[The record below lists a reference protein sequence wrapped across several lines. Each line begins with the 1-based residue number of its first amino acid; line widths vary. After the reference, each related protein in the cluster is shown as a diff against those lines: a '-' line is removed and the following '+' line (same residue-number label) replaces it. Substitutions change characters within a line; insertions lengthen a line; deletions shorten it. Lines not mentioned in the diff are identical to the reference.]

1 MGWTSLPLI
10 AGASHERSVQI
21 SVEALWHQTM
31 SSPASSQFSS
41 RSSSPLSP
49 ASPPSP
55 QSVAATPG
63 PDWSP
68 RPGMPSIG
76 LPNGS
81 LPGSTAVS
89 PSWSPAQGSLIL
101 GVDSPPPSLRSSSSS
116 GDLLDEAISKYPDT
130 AAVACTINP
139 RYYFD
144 DQISYFKVE
153 NQIFKIHRHF
163 LVRDSIYFQEL
174 FAGPL
179 GDFGMR
185 ESEAIP
191 LEEVGVAE
199 FECLLDFF
207 YNGMYR
213 QSTFS
218 LSQWITLL
226 SVSSRLGFDLLR
238 AQAIQSIEES
248 PTTFDPI
255 DKLVLAM
262 RYKIPEWLGP
272 AYTALCQRPNCLEEW
287 EAEKIGLKKT
297 VQIARAREAFR
308 EASYRS
314 RAPSPVFC
322 WPPPGQTPSPVL
334 KPMVDYQAT
343 RAARIVDEV
352 FFP

>member
-1 MGWTSLPLI
+1 
-10 AGASHERSVQI
+10 
-21 SVEALWHQTM
+21 M
-31 SSPASSQFSS
+31 SSRFSSS

-49 ASPPSP
+49 TSIHSM
-55 QSVAATPG
+55 AATPG

-68 RPGMPSIG
+68 RPGMSIG

-89 PSWSPAQGSLIL
+89 PSWSPAQGSLIM
-101 GVDSPPPSLRSSSSS
+101 GVDSPPLSPRSSPRSSS
-116 GDLLDEAISKYPDT
+116 GELLDEAISKYAD
-130 AAVACTINP
+130 AVATCSINP

-144 DQISYFKVE
+144 DQMSFFKVE
-153 NQIFKIHRHF
+153 NQMFKVHRHF
-163 LVRDSIYFQEL
+163 LARDSVYFQEL
-174 FAGPL
+174 FAGTL
-179 GDFGMR
+179 GDFGAC

-191 LEEVGVAE
+191 LEDIGVAE

-213 QSTFS
+213 QSSFA
-218 LSQWITLL
+218 LSQWVILL
-226 SVSSRLGFDLLR
+226 SVSTRLQFDLLR
-238 AQAIQSIEES
+238 AHAIQSIEES
-248 PTTFDPI
+248 PTTLDPV

-262 RYKIPEWLGP
+262 KYKIPGWLAP

-308 EASYRS
+308 DAEYRS
-314 RAPSPVFC
+314 RAPSPVYC
-322 WPPPGQTPSPVL
+322 WRPPAPSPIPSPR
-334 KPMVDYQAT
+334 PMVDYHAT

>member
-1 MGWTSLPLI
+1 MVLPYKHHI
-10 AGASHERSVQI
+10 SQ
-21 SVEALWHQTM
+21 SVEAHWHQEM
-31 SSPASSQFSS
+31 SGYSAPSSRFTS

-49 ASPPSP
+49 ASPHSP

-63 PDWSP
+63 QDWSP
-68 RPGMPSIG
+68 RPGVPSIG

-89 PSWSPAQGSLIL
+89 PSWSPAQGSLIM
-101 GVDSPPPSLRSSSSS
+101 GAVDSPPPSPQSSS
-116 GDLLDEAISKYPDT
+116 GELLNEAISKYPDSA
-130 AAVACTINP
+130 AAVCSINP

-144 DQISYFKVE
+144 DQMSYFKVE
-153 NQIFKIHRHF
+153 NQIFKVHRHF
-163 LVRDSIYFQEL
+163 LARDSIYFQEL
-174 FAGPL
+174 FAGPF
-179 GDFGMR
+179 GDFGTL

-191 LEEVGVAE
+191 LEEVGISE

-207 YNGMYR
+207 YNGMYHR
-213 QSTFS
+213 ASFS

-226 SVSSRLGFDLLR
+226 SISTRLGFDLLR
-238 AQAIQSIEES
+238 AQAIHSIEES

-262 RYKIPEWLGP
+262 KYSIPEWLAP

-308 EASYRS
+308 DSATYGAH
-314 RAPSPVFC
+314 APSPVYS
-322 WPPPGQTPSPVL
+322 WRSPSPVMGL
-334 KPMVDYQAT
+334 APMVDYQT
-343 RAARIVDEV
+343 KRAARIVDEV
-352 FFP
+352 FFS

>member
-1 MGWTSLPLI
+1 
-10 AGASHERSVQI
+10 
-21 SVEALWHQTM
+21 M
-31 SSPASSQFSS
+31 SSSSRFSS
-41 RSSSPLSP
+41 PSSSPLSP
-49 ASPPSP
+49 ASP

-68 RPGMPSIG
+68 RPGMSIE
-76 LPNGS
+76 LPHGS

-89 PSWSPAQGSLIL
+89 PSWSPAPGSLIL
-101 GVDSPPPSLRSSSSS
+101 GETPPESPRLSV
-116 GDLLDEAISKYPDT
+116 DLLEEDISKYAD
-130 AAVACTINP
+130 AVAACTANP

-144 DQISYFKVE
+144 DQISFFKVE
-153 NQIFKIHRHF
+153 NQKYRVHRHF
-163 LVRDSIYFQEL
+163 LARDSIYFQEL

-179 GDFGMR
+179 GDFGAE

-191 LEEVGVAE
+191 LEGVGSAE

-213 QSTFS
+213 QSNMS

-226 SVSSRLGFDLLR
+226 SISTRLRFDLLR
-238 AQAIQSIEES
+238 ALAIQSIEES
-248 PTTFDPI
+248 PTTIDPV
-255 DKLVLAM
+255 DKLVLAIK
-262 RYKIPEWLGP
+262 YKIPKWLAP

-308 EASYRS
+308 DGGYRS
-314 RAPSPVFC
+314 RAPSPVYC
-322 WPPPGQTPSPVL
+322 WRPSAPSPVHS
-334 KPMVDYQAT
+334 PVIDYNAT

>member
-1 MGWTSLPLI
+1 MVLPYKHHI
-10 AGASHERSVQI
+10 PP
-21 SVEALWHQTM
+21 SVEAHWHQQM
-31 SSPASSQFSS
+31 SLYSAPSTRFSS
-41 RSSSPLSP
+41 RSSSPLFP

-55 QSVAATPG
+55 RSVAATPG
-63 PDWSP
+63 ENWSP
-68 RPGMPSIG
+68 RPGVPSIG

-89 PSWSPAQGSLIL
+89 PSWSPEPGSLIL
-101 GVDSPPPSLRSSSSS
+101 GAADSPPPSPQSSS
-116 GDLLDEAISKYPDT
+116 GDLLDQAISKHPDT
-130 AAVACTINP
+130 AATVASVNA

-144 DQISYFKVE
+144 DQMSYFKVE
-153 NQIFKIHRHF
+153 DQIFKVHRHF
-163 LVRDSIYFQEL
+163 LARDSSYFREL

-179 GDFGMR
+179 GDFGTR

-191 LEEVGVAE
+191 LGEVGSSE

-207 YNGMYR
+207 YNGMYS
-213 QSTFS
+213 QASFS

-226 SVSSRLGFDLLR
+226 SVSTRLGFDLLR
-238 AQAIQSIEES
+238 AHAIHAIEEN
-248 PTTFDPI
+248 PTTIDPI

-262 RYKIPEWLGP
+262 QYNIPEWLAP

-308 EASYRS
+308 DSAAGRSHVPSPVYRWQ
-314 RAPSPVFC
+314 APSPIL
-322 WPPPGQTPSPVL
+322 GLSTRSPT
-334 KPMVDYQAT
+334 VDYQAV

>member
-1 MGWTSLPLI
+1 
-10 AGASHERSVQI
+10 
-21 SVEALWHQTM
+21 M
-31 SSPASSQFSS
+31 SSSSRFSS
-41 RSSSPLSP
+41 RSSSPLSL
-49 ASPPSP
+49 PSP

-68 RPGMPSIG
+68 RPGMSIG
-76 LPNGS
+76 LPHGS

-89 PSWSPAQGSLIL
+89 PSWSPAPESLAL
-101 GVDSPPPSLRSSSSS
+101 GVDTPPESPRGSD
-116 GDLLDEAISKYPDT
+116 DLLDDGISKYPDSV
-130 AAVACTINP
+130 AVCSVNP

-144 DQISYFKVE
+144 DQISFFQVE
-153 NQIFKIHRHF
+153 NQKFKVHRHF
-163 LVRDSIYFQEL
+163 LIRDSIYFQEL

-179 GDFGMR
+179 GDFGTR

-191 LEEVGVAE
+191 LEDVGSAE

-207 YNGMYR
+207 YDGSMYR
-213 QSTFS
+213 RQKPI
-218 LSQWITLL
+218 SQWITLL
-226 SVSSRLGFDLLR
+226 SISTRLQFDLLR

-248 PTTFDPI
+248 PTALDPV
-255 DKLVLAM
+255 DKLVLAVK
-262 RYKIPEWLGP
+262 YSIPEWLAP

-308 EASYRS
+308 DAEYRS
-314 RAPSPVFC
+314 RAPSPVYC
-322 WPPPGQTPSPVL
+322 WRPAAPSPI
-334 KPMVDYQAT
+334 PSPAMDYHAT

>member
-1 MGWTSLPLI
+1 MT
-10 AGASHERSVQI
+10 V
-21 SVEALWHQTM
+21 
-31 SSPASSQFSS
+31 SSPPSSRFSS
-41 RSSSPLSP
+41 RSSSPFSP
-49 ASPPSP
+49 ESPPSP

-68 RPGMPSIG
+68 RPGVPSIG

-101 GVDSPPPSLRSSSSS
+101 GVDSPPPSTRASSES
-116 GDLLDEAISKYPDT
+116 GDLLDEAISRYPDT
-130 AAVACTINP
+130 AAAVCSINP

-144 DQISYFKVE
+144 DQMSYFKVE
-153 NQIFKIHRHF
+153 NQIFKVHRHF
-163 LVRDSIYFQEL
+163 LARDSIYFQEL

-179 GDFGMR
+179 GDFGASER
-185 ESEAIP
+185 EAIP
-191 LEEVGVAE
+191 LERVGIAE

-213 QSTFS
+213 QQTFS

-226 SVSSRLGFDLLR
+226 SVSTRLSFDLLR
-238 AQAIQSIEES
+238 AQAIQSIEDS
-248 PTTFDPI
+248 PTTLDPI
-255 DKLVLAM
+255 DKLVLAIN
-262 RYKIPEWLGP
+262 YKIPEWLTP
-272 AYTALCQRPNCLEEW
+272 AYIALCQRPSCLEEW

-308 EASYRS
+308 DASHRS
-314 RAPSPVFC
+314 R
-322 WPPPGQTPSPVL
+322 TPSPMFWGRPAQLSPVQ
-334 KPMVDYQAT
+334 PMVNYQAA

>member
-1 MGWTSLPLI
+1 MSL
-10 AGASHERSVQI
+10 
-21 SVEALWHQTM
+21 
-31 SSPASSQFSS
+31 
-41 RSSSPLSP
+41 
-49 ASPPSP
+49 PSP

-68 RPGMPSIG
+68 RPGMSSIR

-89 PSWSPAQGSLIL
+89 PSWSPAQRSLIL
-101 GVDSPPPSLRSSSSS
+101 GVDTPPESPRSS

-130 AAVACTINP
+130 VAACAANP

-144 DQISYFKVE
+144 DQISFFKVE
-153 NQIFKIHRHF
+153 DQKFKVHRHF
-163 LVRDSIYFQEL
+163 LARDSIYFQEL
-174 FAGPL
+174 FAGPF
-179 GDFGMR
+179 GDFGER

-191 LEEVGVAE
+191 LEGVGSAE

-207 YNGMYR
+207 YNGMYG
-213 QSTFS
+213 QPQMS

-226 SVSSRLGFDLLR
+226 SISTRLRFDLLR
-238 AQAIQSIEES
+238 AHAIHSIEEY
-248 PTTFDPI
+248 TTALDPV
-255 DKLVLAM
+255 DKLVLAIK
-262 RYKIPEWLGP
+262 YKIPGWLAP

-308 EASYRS
+308 DAEYSRS
-314 RAPSPVFC
+314 RAPSPVYC
-322 WPPPGQTPSPVL
+322 WRPSAPSPL
-334 KPMVDYQAT
+334 PSPMADYQAT